1 VQAETRSIFKMD
13 RAVVGVLTAAVLLL
27 QIVAVGFATGAMA
40 KTGAFGVVCVTDQ
53 SGSTS
58 SDSVPLDKH
67 VGPCCM
73 LHCSSAAEVDGADA
87 AVIVLSFDFPS
98 AAPLVFDDRTAI
110 AAAAPP
116 ELRPLSPRAPPARL
130 A

>member
-1 VQAETRSIFKMD
+1 MQAETRSIFRID
-13 RAVVGVLTAAVLLL
+13 RAVVGMLTAAVLLL

-40 KTGAFGVVCVTDQ
+40 EGGAFGVVCATDQ
-53 SGSTS
+53 SGSAS
-58 SDSVPLDKH
+58 SDSAPGQKH

-73 LHCSSAAEVDGADA
+73 LHCSGSAEVDGADA
-87 AVIVLSFDFPS
+87 IVIVLSFDFPS
-98 AAPLVFDDRTAI
+98 AIVPIVDDRT

-116 ELRPLSPRAPPARL
+116 ELRPLSPRAPPSRL

>member
-1 VQAETRSIFKMD
+1 MQAETRWIFKMD
-13 RAVVGVLTAAVLLL
+13 RAVVGMLAAAVLLL

-40 KTGAFGVVCVTDQ
+40 EGTAFGVVCVTDQ

-58 SDSVPLDKH
+58 SGSAPVEKH

-73 LHCSSAAEVDGADA
+73 LHCSASAEVDGTDA
-87 AVIVLSFDFPS
+87 IVIVLSFDFPS
-98 AAPLVFDDRTAI
+98 AIVPIVDDRN

-116 ELRPLSPRAPPARL
+116 ELRPLSPRAPPSRL